1 MQPQAFVNKWAGTA
15 LGEKQSAQAH
25 FLDVCQ
31 LVGVEMP
38 GDGRTTQGER
48 FEFERALKKT
58 GGGGGFADVYYENH
72 FAIEYKTPGKYKDL
86 QAAFEQLT
94 EYKDALSNP
103 PLLVVTDIERWEI
116 HSNFI
121 NTQNRP
127 YVFQNN
133 DIASKPEV
141 REWLHD
147 MFHAP
152 ERLHPR
158 RHSEH
163 VTQEAARAFQLIADN
178 MRQWDAEPTYIAYFL
193 TKLVFCMFA
202 QSVRL
207 LPTAA
212 DDNPDGIFTHILKQS
227 LKKPSIFKKY
237 LQNLFAEMNDGGEM
251 MMREIRYF
259 NGTLF
264 IYTDVEELL
273 PEALEPLASAAE
285 LNWKAIDPSIFGTLF
300 ERSLDKS
307 KRSQLGAH
315 YTSSDDILLVVEPVL
330 MQPLRYEWDS
340 VQLEAAPI
348 REQYDKAKSGRARKA
363 AVEKLLDLREGILG
377 RIRQITVLD
386 PACGSGNFLYVSLQL
401 LMELEREVIEDDLW
415 KGLQR
420 ASPEVHPRQM
430 YGIEIDPIAH
440 ALASIVVWI
449 GYIQWRTNNAYADTI
464 REPILEELK
473 GNIVC
478 RDAILGADW
487 PRVDVI
493 VGNPPFLG
501 AKKQR
506 IELGDDYVERMR
518 EHYYGRIP
526 AFIDLACYWFENA
539 RAHIENGKAKRA
551 GLLAT
556 NSIRDGASR
565 QVLERIKESGDIF
578 MARSDNE
585 WLLDGATVRI
595 SMIGFDGGQ
604 EDKKILDGL
613 PVATIHS
620 NLTAQIDITNATRLA
635 ENKDISFLGPQ
646 KDGPLDIP
654 PELAKQML
662 NSHNTSGVDNRDVIK
677 PYRNAIDLVRTIRN
691 FHIIDFYSM
700 SLIEARK
707 YEAPF
712 KYVENTVK
720 PIRQK
725 NRERQ
730 RRESWWRLG
739 RSGDDYRNAVNHI
752 SRQILTPLTSKHRIF
767 VWQDITVFPGS
778 TTVAIVRDD
787 GYFFGVLHSKIHEVW
802 ALRTGSTLGPARRY
816 TPTSTFETFPFPWS
830 PGAEDSTHP
839 AHAAISD
846 AAAQLHAER
855 DAWLNPADGGDK
867 DRTLTNLYNA
877 LQVFRGE
884 SDMRVKPAAGDFAP
898 RLDVLHRALDE
909 AVCAAYG
916 WHVAVLDDE
925 EEILRRLLAL
935 NLARAEQT

>member
-38 GDGRTTQGER
+38 GGGRTAQGKR
-48 FEFERALKKT
+48 FEFELALTKPD
-58 GGGGGFADVYYENH
+58 GSAGYADVFYENH
-72 FAIEYKTPGKYKDL
+72 FAIEYKSPGKYKDL
-86 QAAFEQLT
+86 QAAFEQLR

-116 HSNFI
+116 HTNFI

-127 YVFQNN
+127 YVFQNS
-133 DIASKPEV
+133 DIAGKPEV

-158 RHSEH
+158 RHSEQ

-251 MMREIRYF
+251 MFREIRYF

-348 REQYDKAKSGRARKA
+348 REQYDKAKTGRERNA

-430 YGIEIDPIAH
+430 YGIEIEPIAH

-501 AKKQR
+501 GKKQR
-506 IELGDDYVERMR
+506 RELGDNYIERLR
-518 EHYYGRIP
+518 T
-526 AFIDLACYWFENA
+526 AFPHIHGEADLSTYWFDVANNQIME
-539 RAHIENGKAKRA
+539 GKAHRA
-551 GLLAT
+551 GLLST
-556 NSIRDGASR
+556 NSIRGIRSR
-565 QVLERIKESGDIF
+565 PVLDRIKESGGIF
-578 MARSDNE
+578 MAWSDRE
-585 WLLDGATVRI
+585 WVLDGAAVRV
-595 SMIGFDGGQ
+595 SMIGFDDGS
-604 EDKKILDGL
+604 EPENVLDGEVVDEIHPDL
-613 PVATIHS
+613 TGTDYISAAHRLKENRNLSFMGLSPTGKFALDHNVAQVM
-620 NLTAQIDITNATRLA
+620 LTADKNNATVLNRFISGTDIT
-635 ENKDISFLGPQ
+635 I
-646 KDGPLDIP
+646 
-654 PELAKQML
+654 
-662 NSHNTSGVDNRDVIK
+662 RDRSK
-677 PYRNAIDLVRTIRN
+677 W
-691 FHIIDFYSM
+691 IIDFTGFDLRQAEHYVLPLQHLREHVKPFRDKHRNKKLQERWWQFEATRAGM
-700 SLIEARK
+700 TKALGNVTRQLMTSLTAKHRFFVWYPSEVRA
-707 YEAPF
+707 A
-712 KYVENTVK
+712 NTVVS
-720 PIRQK
+720 IARD
-725 NRERQ
+725 
-730 RRESWWRLG
+730 
-739 RSGDDYRNAVNHI
+739 DDYM
-752 SRQILTPLTSKHRIF
+752 
-767 VWQDITVFPGS
+767 
-778 TTVAIVRDD
+778 
-787 GYFFGVLHSKIHEVW
+787 FGVLHSKIHVEW
-802 ALRTGSTLGPARRY
+802 ALRKGATLEDRPRYNNSTC
-816 TPTSTFETFPFPWS
+816 FETFPFPWS
-830 PGAEDSTHP
+830 PGAEDAAHP

-846 AAAQLHAER
+846 AAAQLHVER
-855 DAWLNPADGGDK
+855 DAWLGAGDDK

-884 SDMRVKPAAGDFAP
+884 SDMRVKPGAGDFAP
-898 RLDVLHRALDE
+898 RLDALHQALDE

-916 WHVAVLDDE
+916 WHVAVLDDD